1 MTAILFAEQAS
12 AHGRMTKPMTRIGS
26 ATAYENDPIGFQGRS
41 MTHFACRNGKNPN
54 VQPTEYTAGDTI
66 TLEWDLT
73 ANHIGDAGIYI
84 SYDHDVPHS
93 SIYNMNF
100 FKIANIPKARDHKK
114 SLGLDYQITL
124 PSWLP
129 GGKAVLRWEWYALHV
144 NPTIELYAQCADIII
159 TPGASP
165 VDLSEIAM
173 YPVVDASGNTKTLP
187 LYNTDMAIYR
197 DGFNEASPQWLTGPA
212 CARDSDLNDCAA
224 TAVGTKGNINPLT
237 GGNSGGGDLVT
248 PAPVTPTPAPVDN
261 PTEPP
266 TDNSNHTPNPSGITQ
281 RFFLDASSD
290 FNARKTLAN
299 IGGLLAQCA
308 WESGGEAPWHA
319 CDENNWSGS
328 ATASCS
334 QRADGTTYNDVTGPG
349 ACAVDPAMQMTAV
362 TAGSPTWQT
371 IPLECTPGTSTEG
384 CCWWGRGAI
393 QTTGPLNYGKLNT
406 EVLQKMGSSHD
417 ICTNPEAICQE
428 DELKF
433 MGTVF
438 YWTEEVQKDACF
450 EDAIND
456 YAQAFNN
463 VDHSPSDGCYKFSSG
478 IGGRINN
485 GAWNSHAHGETGRQ
499 TQFTHMMTY
508 LQQGYDHYDGAHPN
522 TCCTGNDKI
531 DRMLELANIKDE
543 SAMEGYG
550 VYSWNS
556 FCETIRL
563 FTDDA
568 DACSTG
574 NGDNGSTIDG
584 ETPVTPTPAPQ
595 TTPSPVAPTPAPVD
609 DGTCSHQIAGERCTT
624 TGEAGIET
632 CCAAGHYCHVYSQWW
647 SSCTLGSDPNGPST
661 PAPVEAPV
669 TAPTSTP
676 APVEAP
682 VTAPTQP
689 VTTLPPPTGSPVDQ
703 PTTGEC
709 TCVSKV
715 GHISDEWCQASNCD
729 AVYADFCELS
739 CDGTPAPQPTTTGAP
754 ATTTGAA
761 PAPTNSPVEAPVT
774 SPTAPVTTA
783 APVTAPTQPVTTL
796 PPPTPTGSPVT
807 NPTNP
812 STDEFVIMGYVENW
826 KSFSDMSK
834 FDSYTH
840 LLYSFLTLDSA
851 PFPDDPRDIQWDGQ
865 AIYETMTLADV
876 LDVMQLCDGCAAY
889 ENPHNWQRQKIV
901 DLMDYCA
908 ENGKTFLW
916 AFGGWSDLK
925 RTIADDQVDTLVAM
939 LVELLETV
947 GGDGIDFD
955 WEHLSEYK
963 DIDNALHAQQRQIVG
978 KVIVALKDALVA
990 RGMADKLI
998 TYTPRYNAFLEGGA
1012 YNTNEFRTDGE
1023 GIDIVEYVVANSAHG
1038 VDAIDFVHYMMYDIN
1053 AQEGFKNAPE
1063 EYFVEEHYDAVIQS
1077 SLDYI
1082 PASKIVIGFE
1092 SGPQAYTGVSGG
1104 VEHEKNMISYI
1115 MDRVG
1120 GVMFWAANEAAI
1132 ASNGQTTGQ
1141 NSGTLAAYAAALL
1154 E

>member
-1 MTAILFAEQAS
+1 MSALFFAEHAS

-26 ATAYENDPIGFQGRS
+26 ATAYENDPIGFQGRP
-41 MTHFACRNGKNPN
+41 MTNFACRNGKNPN
-54 VQPTEYTAGDTI
+54 VQPEEYTAGDTI

-93 SIYNMNF
+93 EIYKMWW
-100 FKIANIPKARDHKK
+100 FKIANIPNARDHKK

-165 VDLSEIAM
+165 VALMDIAM

-197 DGFNEASPQWLTGPA
+197 NGFDPASPQWHTGPA
-212 CARDSDLNDCAA
+212 CARDFGLNDCAA
-224 TAVGTKGNINPLT
+224 TAVGTKGNIDPLS
-237 GGNSGGGDLVT
+237 GNNSGGDDLVT
-248 PAPVTPTPAPVDN
+248 PAPVTPAPVDDYVPAPVDN

-266 TDNSNHTPNPSGITQ
+266 TS
-281 RFFLDASSD
+281 
-290 FNARKTLAN
+290 
-299 IGGLLAQCA
+299 
-308 WESGGEAPWHA
+308 
-319 CDENNWSGS
+319 
-328 ATASCS
+328 
-334 QRADGTTYNDVTGPG
+334 
-349 ACAVDPAMQMTAV
+349 
-362 TAGSPTWQT
+362 
-371 IPLECTPGTSTEG
+371 
-384 CCWWGRGAI
+384 
-393 QTTGPLNYGKLNT
+393 
-406 EVLQKMGSSHD
+406 
-417 ICTNPEAICQE
+417 
-428 DELKF
+428 
-433 MGTVF
+433 
-438 YWTEEVQKDACF
+438 
-450 EDAIND
+450 
-456 YAQAFNN
+456 
-463 VDHSPSDGCYKFSSG
+463 
-478 IGGRINN
+478 
-485 GAWNSHAHGETGRQ
+485 
-499 TQFTHMMTY
+499 
-508 LQQGYDHYDGAHPN
+508 
-522 TCCTGNDKI
+522 
-531 DRMLELANIKDE
+531 
-543 SAMEGYG
+543 
-550 VYSWNS
+550 
-556 FCETIRL
+556 
-563 FTDDA
+563 
-568 DACSTG
+568 
-574 NGDNGSTIDG
+574 
-584 ETPVTPTPAPQ
+584 
-595 TTPSPVAPTPAPVD
+595 
-609 DGTCSHQIAGERCTT
+609 CSHQVAGERCTT

-632 CCAAGHYCHVYSQWW
+632 CCAAGHYCAVYSQWW
-647 SSCTLGSDPNGPST
+647 SSCTLGSDPNGPSPQPVTT

-669 TAPTSTP
+669 TAPT
-676 APVEAP
+676 E
-682 VTAPTQP
+682 P
-689 VTTLPPPTGSPVDQ
+689 VTTLPPPTSSPVAT
-703 PTTGEC
+703 PTGEC
-709 TCVSKV
+709 TCVS
-715 GHISDEWCQASNCD
+715 IDARATNEWCEAVACAS
-729 AVYADFCELS
+729 AYADFCELS
-739 CDGTPAPQPTTTGAP
+739 CDGTTGAPATTTTGAP
-754 ATTTGAA
+754 ATTTTGAA
-761 PAPTNSPVEAPVT
+761 PAPVTTPAPVEAPVT
-774 SPTAPVTTA
+774 SPTEPVTTPAPVEAPVTS
-783 APVTAPTQPVTTL
+783 PTEPVTTL
-796 PPPTPTGSPVT
+796 PPPTSSPVT
-807 NPTNP
+807 TPTTP
-812 STDEFVIMGYVENW
+812 TDEFVIMGYVENW

-851 PFPDDPRDIQWDGQ
+851 PFPDAPHDTQWDGQ

-876 LDVMQLCDGCAAY
+876 LDVMVLCDGCAAY

-901 DLMDYCA
+901 ALMDYCT

-955 WEHLSEYK
+955 WEHLSAYK

-1012 YNTNEFRTDGE
+1012 YNTNQFGTDGE

-1053 AQEGFKNAPE
+1053 AQEGFQNAPE

-1104 VEHEKNMISYI
+1104 IEHEKNIIDYI

-1132 ASNGQTTGQ
+1132 ASNGVTTGE
-1141 NSGTLAAYAAALL
+1141 NSGTLAAYAASLR